1 MKRMK
6 VISMKLEESD
16 FKEIA
21 KLAKKFAKGNISA
34 WIRHAAT
41 RYSPKAKE
49 AVEAKRPP
57 K

>member
-1 MKRMK
+1 MK